1 MQDAL
6 LHGLR
11 LFNAREFFA
20 CHEVLEEI
28 WRPARGPRRFFV
40 QSVIHLAV
48 GFHHFQRGNKAGAV
62 RQLRKG
68 LRKLAGYL
76 PDCENIDTALL
87 YRESLERL
95 EAIQHGRTFAAFPEI
110 VLLKSNQSR

>member
-6 LHGLR
+6 GHGIG
-11 LFNAREFFA
+11 LFNRREFFA

-28 WRPARGPRRFFV
+28 WRPSRGPSRLFL

-48 GFHHFQRGNKAGAV
+48 GFHHFQRGNRAGAV

-68 LRKLAGYL
+68 LGKLAGYL
-76 PDCENIDTALL
+76 PACEGIDTARL
-87 YRESLERL
+87 YRESLAWL
-95 EAIQHGRTFAAFPEI
+95 DLIQLGEPPAPFPKIVVLAGRDC
-110 VLLKSNQSR
+110 

>member
-1 MQDAL
+1 MQDPL
-6 LHGLR
+6 LHGIR
-11 LFNAREFFA
+11 LFNQREFFV

-28 WRPARGPRRFFV
+28 WRPARGPRRYFL

-48 GFHHFQRGNKAGAV
+48 GFYHFERGNKAGAV

-76 PDCENIDTALL
+76 PACENIDTALL

-95 EAIQHGRTFAAFPEI
+95 ETIQHGRTFAAFPNI
-110 VLLKSNQSR
+110 VLLESNHSR